1 MSNGR
6 GRPVLLSL
14 TLMGVPSC
22 LALVLFFGL
31 LTAPARDLN
40 VDWPSIQPELLDY
53 YRALLRIDT
62 SNPPGNETRV
72 VNYLR
77 QALDREHIPYRVFA
91 LAPNRANLVA
101 RLKGN
106 GSKRPLLLM
115 GHTDVV
121 GVDRDKWPVDPFA
134 AILRDGW
141 ILGRGS
147 IDDKSHV
154 AVSLMAMILLHRMK
168 VPLDRDVIFLAEAGE
183 EGTTQWGIDFLVRQH
198 WDDIAAEFALA
209 EGGQVTVR
217 GSTVRYVEIATTEK
231 VVRPVRLIAH
241 GTAGHGSQPRLD
253 NPIVHLATAVSRVS
267 RWQPPMRL
275 NATTRAWFDGLAKI
289 SAPDDAFRYAHVAD
303 PERTVAIQKYLAEH
317 EVGNYA
323 LLRTSIAPTIIRGGF
338 RSNVIPSEAEAVLD
352 VRALPDEDL
361 TQLWAELRR
370 IVADPNIE
378 MKPMETA
385 TRPAAPPS
393 RIDSEMFHA
402 LERAQRKLFPGSI
415 TLPAMATGATD
426 LAQLRAKGVQ
436 GYGYGPVT
444 DELVSV
450 AGGGPHSDD
459 ERLREDSLYKMAEF
473 LWLALTE
480 VAASP

>member
-1 MSNGR
+1 
-6 GRPVLLSL
+6 
-14 TLMGVPSC
+14 MGVPRS
-22 LALVLFFGL
+22 LALALFFGL
-31 LTAPARDLN
+31 LTAPARALD
-40 VDWPSIQPELLDY
+40 VDWRTVQPELLEY

-62 SNPPGNETRV
+62 TNPPGNETRA

-77 QALDREHIPYRVFA
+77 QVLDHEHIPYQVFA

-121 GVDRDKWPVDPFA
+121 GVDRDKWAVDPFA

-154 AVSLMAMILLHRMK
+154 AVSLMAMILLHRLH
-168 VPLDRDVIFLAEAGE
+168 VTLDRDVIFLAEAGE
-183 EGTTQWGIDFLVRQH
+183 EGTTQWGIDFLAREH

-209 EGGQVTVR
+209 EGGQVTMR
-217 GSTVRYVEIATTEK
+217 GSTVRYVEITTTEK

-241 GTAGHGSQPRLD
+241 GTSGHGSQPRPD
-253 NPIVHLATAVSRVS
+253 NPIVHLAEAVARLS
-267 RWQPPMRL
+267 RWQPPARL
-275 NATTRAWFDGLAKI
+275 NPTTTAWFQGLAKV
-289 SAPDDAFRYAHVAD
+289 SSPDDAFRYAHISD
-303 PERTVAIQKYLAEH
+303 PEQTAAVQKYLAEH
-317 EVGNYA
+317 EAGNAA
-323 LLRTSIAPTIIRGGF
+323 LLRTTIVPTIFRAGF
-338 RSNVIPSEAEAVLD
+338 RTNVIPSEAEAVLD
-352 VRALPDEDL
+352 IRALPDEDL
-361 TQLWAELRR
+361 PRLWAELRR
-370 IVADPNIE
+370 VIADPGVE
-378 MKPMETA
+378 MKPLETA

-393 RIDSEMFHA
+393 RTDTPMFHA
-402 LERAQRKLFPGSI
+402 LEDAQKKLFPGSV

-436 GYGYGPVT
+436 GYGYGPPM
-444 DELVSV
+444 DELVRVS
-450 AGGGPHSDD
+450 GGGPHSDD

-473 LWLALTE
+473 LWLALTN
-480 VAASP
+480 VAASK